1 MPEFHSFT
9 IQAACEVL
17 EATFRTND
25 AIEKL
30 VFQWGLDGIAGNGSM
45 SNKFLAIAR
54 AAASDD
60 TPNARTLTGQVSL
73 PRALIAEA
81 LKAPE
86 AQHQTQSWVKLV
98 AGLRFDGF
106 ELVRETVPDPR
117 GKQSIFDDGP
127 STMEV
132 SSLKRMLPDDLPG
145 LDFREAESEVDN
157 LLRKHK
163 LTVAAGHLEQ
173 ATSAFQ
179 RGDWAA
185 SNAQLRTF
193 YQDLLDRIAVKLGCE
208 EARSDD
214 AKRAYLASESSGPFL
229 LAQYNEWENDRGKPA
244 FVLGLW
250 ARLHPQG
257 SHPGLSEEDDCTF
270 RLQVTLITARLF
282 LRRLDQRNSAQ

>member
-1 MPEFHSFT
+1 MPEFHTFT
-9 IQAACEVL
+9 LAAAIEVL
-17 EATFRTND
+17 EGEYDTHDRLDTLVFGWGCLDYIGGSTIKRKLLDLARV
-25 AIEKL
+25 AEKL
-30 VFQWGLDGIAGNGSM
+30 NVTARTASGDVPLQR
-45 SNKFLAIAR
+45 AIVEEAVKVPER
-54 AAASDD
+54 HRDAAAWLK
-60 TPNARTLTGQVSL
+60 LT
-73 PRALIAEA
+73 
-81 LKAPE
+81 
-86 AQHQTQSWVKLV
+86 

-106 ELVRETVPDPR
+106 EIACGRVPDPSGR
-117 GKQSIFDDGP
+117 QSIFDNGP
-127 STMEV
+127 REIEV
-132 SSLKRMLPDDLPG
+132 AVLRRMLPDDLPG
-145 LDFREAESEVDN
+145 LDFREAENEVIN
-157 LLRKHK
+157 LMRKHS
-163 LTVAAGHLEQ
+163 LTVAAGHLNQ

-193 YQDLLDRIAVKLGCE
+193 YQDLLDRIAVKLGCD

-229 LAQYNEWENDRGKPA
+229 LARYNEWENDRGKPA

-282 LRRLDQRNSAQ
+282 LRRLDQRISAK

>member
-1 MPEFHSFT
+1 MPEFHPFT
-9 IQAACEVL
+9 LQAASEVL
-17 EATFRTND
+17 AKFYRTND
-25 AIEKL
+25 SIEAL
-30 VFQWGLDGIAGNGSM
+30 VFGWGCDGIAGNGYM
-45 SNKFLAIAR
+45 SSKFLSIVRAATGDDAPRARTAAGDMSLAR
-54 AAASDD
+54 AF
-60 TPNARTLTGQVSL
+60 
-73 PRALIAEA
+73 IEEA
-81 LKAPE
+81 LRAPE
-86 AQHQTQSWVKLV
+86 AYRQSEPWVKLI

-106 ELVRETVPDPR
+106 EVVAERATDPR
-117 GKQSIFDDGP
+117 GGHDIFDNP
-127 STMEV
+127 REFQTLV
-132 SSLKRMLPDDLPG
+132 LRRMLPEDLPG
-145 LDFREAESEVDN
+145 LDFREAESEVIT
-157 LLRKHK
+157 LLRKHN
-163 LTVAAGHLEQ
+163 LTVARGHLEQ

-185 SNAQLRTF
+185 ANAQLRTF

-214 AKRAYLASESSGPFL
+214 AKRAYLATESAGPFL

-282 LRRLDQRNSAQ
+282 LRRLDQRISEQ